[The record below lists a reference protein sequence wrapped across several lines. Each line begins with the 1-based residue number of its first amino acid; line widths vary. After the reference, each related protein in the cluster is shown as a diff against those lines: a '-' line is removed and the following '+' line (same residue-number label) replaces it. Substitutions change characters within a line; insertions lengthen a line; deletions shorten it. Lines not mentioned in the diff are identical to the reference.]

1 MRKRFKSNL
10 RKQARSRRVYNAIKK
25 KLGFGTPELT
35 IDQLANYDIKPM
47 ESFTIF
53 TQQDEDDRYE
63 RHMKPIREAQQNGIV
78 AKQSHTTQILQA
90 SARPVDEP
98 KGL

>member
-1 MRKRFKSNL
+1 MARNIKANAAKRRRSNRVWSLLKS
-10 RKQARSRRVYNAIKK
+10 K
-25 KLGFGTPELT
+25 FGSEKTIEPT
-35 IDQLANYDIKPM
+35 IDDMGNYAPFV
-47 ESFTIF
+47 E
-53 TQQDEDDRYE
+53 EDAEDRYE